1 MDVASD
7 RADRGQTGAR
17 QTEQV
22 MVHPLEMLA
31 DDVEVRAGHE
41 MVDIGDTAGH
51 GILDS
56 NHRQPCAAFAHCRKG
71 VIELRAR
78 QRRHVG
84 KTRRQARS
92 E

>member
-1 MDVASD
+1 
-7 RADRGQTGAR
+7 
-17 QTEQV
+17 

-31 DDVEVRAGHE
+31 DDVEVRTGHE

-51 GILDS
+51 GILDC
-56 NHRQPCAAFAHCRKG
+56 NHRQRCAAFAHCRKG

-84 KTRRQARS
+84 KDAAAGQVGVGPEGALKGDRVRRIG
-92 E
+92 